1 MNEEQQPTSAPEA
14 PEAAAAPAAE
24 NTAAPAAAA
33 ATPAAAPASASA
45 ARPFGGGARGPGG
58 GFRGG
63 SRGPSGGARGGQGGR
78 GGAAGGRGG
87 RGPGGPGGRGGRRDG
102 QSGDVPAEAD
112 YDEKNLEVSRVTR
125 VTQGGKRMRF
135 RVLSVIGNRKGRA
148 GYGLAK
154 GLDVAAASTKAATK
168 ARKALL
174 TVPLINETIP
184 HMVRAKA
191 GAAVVLLKP
200 APKGAGIKA
209 GGATRAV
216 LEIAGVPNVVS
227 KLLGS
232 SNKVNVVRATFAAL
246 RMLRMPISKT
256 DDKQPKED
264 APKA

>member
-1 MNEEQQPTSAPEA
+1 MMNEEQQPIQDTEASQAPEA
-14 PEAAAAPAAE
+14 TPAMASAAAPV
-24 NTAAPAAAA
+24 
-33 ATPAAAPASASA
+33 A

-63 SRGPSGGARGGQGGR
+63 NRGPGGNRGGQ
-78 GGAAGGRGG
+78 GGRGG
-87 RGPGGPGGRGGRRDG
+87 RGPGGPGGRGPRRDA
-102 QSGDVPAEAD
+102 QMGDVPAEAD

-135 RVLSVIGNRKGRA
+135 RALTVIGNHKGRV
-148 GYGLAK
+148 GFGLAK
-154 GLDVAAASTKAATK
+154 GLDVAAATGKATTK
-168 ARKALL
+168 ARKALI
-174 TVPLINETIP
+174 TVPLLNETIP
-184 HMVRAKA
+184 HMVKAKA

-232 SNKVNVVRATFAAL
+232 SNKVNTVRATFAAL
-246 RMLRMPISKT
+246 RMLRLPPTKGG
-256 DDKQPKED
+256 DAAQPKEET
-264 APKA
+264 PKA